1 MRAKTVLGTIGGT
14 APEQRVEV
22 SLVARR
28 GGGLTI
34 DLCEQHFAEGIGWYD
49 QRSFALDPQQF
60 RQIQAMLGL
69 SSRQLEQASQES
81 PATLPFPGPS
91 EVGEYSRPAVG
102 DAV

>member
-1 MRAKTVLGTIGGT
+1 MPAKTVLGTIGGT

-22 SLVARR
+22 SLVTRR

-69 SSRQLEQASQES
+69 SSRQLDQAMQEA
-81 PATLPFPGPS
+81 PATLPFPGPANAD
-91 EVGEYSRPAVG
+91 EYSRPAVG

>member
-22 SLVARR
+22 SLVPRR

-60 RQIQAMLGL
+60 RQIQALLGL
-69 SSRQLEQASQES
+69 SSKQIDQATHEA
-81 PATLPFPGPS
+81 PATLPFPGPADA
-91 EVGEYSRPAVG
+91 GEYTRPAAG
-102 DAV
+102 DVV